1 MKIGELAARSGVSV
15 DAIRYYERRGV
26 LPPAE
31 RTPSGYRQFGED
43 AVARLGMVRQLQD
56 LSFTLDEVVDALRAH
71 DLGGATCASER
82 WRLERVS
89 ERIDARLR
97 DLQRTRRAIRATLD
111 ACAEGRCRLSTG
123 RGS

>member
-26 LPPAE
+26 LPLAE